1 MQKSIYS
8 ACEVRF
14 LPKTDKNEEGFYV
27 RLQIKKTLK
36 WIIYGGPFKFKIQ
49 AYEVALDLGE
59 KENIPVYL

>member
-1 MQKSIYS
+1 MQKSIYL

-14 LPKTDKNEEGFYV
+14 LSESNKNKEGFYV

-36 WIIYGGPFKFKIQ
+36 WIIYGGPFKFRVQ
-49 AYEVALDLGE
+49 ACEVALDLGK